1 MNKSILKS
9 PLSLLLLK
17 KILLVSGCLTIILT
31 CFQLALSYGERKQE
45 MEQFLRDIER
55 VHGQPISRAVFE
67 LDASGVELIAT
78 GIQSY
83 DFISYV
89 SVTGLGKKPTDK
101 IEVGH
106 PIR

>member
-45 MEQFLRDIER
+45 ME
-55 VHGQPISRAVFE
+55 
-67 LDASGVELIAT
+67 
-78 GIQSY
+78 
-83 DFISYV
+83 
-89 SVTGLGKKPTDK
+89 
-101 IEVGH
+101 
-106 PIR
+106 